1 MKVARVV
8 GNVVST
14 RHSPKLGG
22 LKMLLVEE
30 CDVRGKGK
38 GSYLVAADSVGAGA
52 DETVLIVSGSSARMA
67 YPVEGTPIDTA
78 VVAIIDSIVVEGKE
92 IQPNALGRPK
102 EPAGR

>member
-1 MKVARVV
+1 MKVMRVV

-14 RHSPKLGG
+14 RQSAKLGG

-52 DETVLIVSGSSARMA
+52 DETVLVVTGSSARMA
-67 YPVEGTPIDTA
+67 YPQEGTPIDAA
-78 VVAIIDSIVVEGKE
+78 VVAIIDSIAIDGRE
-92 IQPNALGRPK
+92 IRPNALGRPK
-102 EPAGR
+102 EPVGR